1 MVLIVCFS
9 RALSWYLIVC
19 FQWGTQLTQN
29 NVFQNGTGKV
39 IFFKHSI
46 VRNSQANIKKEET

>member
-39 IFFKHSI
+39 DFFKHSI
-46 VRNSQANIKKEET
+46 GRNSQANIKKEET